1 MSFDGIFLSRL
12 IKEFNILKTG
22 RISKVIE
29 SGDTDFILTIRANR
43 QNYNLMMSFSSDFSR
58 IHLTNIEY
66 NAPANPKSFT
76 MFLRKHIEGY
86 FVEDINI
93 YHSDRIVYFT
103 LTGYNE
109 MQDFKRK
116 YLICEVMGRYSNM
129 ILADQDF
136 KIIEAIKHDGV
147 GEYNRTILPN
157 AIYEFPETNKLNP
170 LNYTCDELIN
180 IAEERRLSNPKE
192 YMNAFNGVSL
202 NLSYPIFNVEMH
214 SKAFYEYLHIDNKPC
229 TFINFKGKLD
239 FYYHPFNNE
248 VIDSYN
254 TLSELLDEF
263 YYKADIQAKVKL
275 KTNDLLTF
283 INRQINKNKKKIEK
297 LHQDKEDAN
306 RLDEYRIYGELLLS
320 APNLKEKKKEI
331 KVFNYYDNENII
343 VPLDIKY
350 SIIENS
356 NRYFKKY
363 QKSKTSLLHIDEQIK
378 IAENEIEYF
387 DVLKYQLEAANINE
401 AMEIQEE
408 LIEGKY
414 IFKKDNKPRKKQKP
428 KLLTYSL
435 DNGTLISVGKNN
447 IQNEYLTHKL
457 AKGNEMWFHIK
468 DGAGSHVV
476 IHNEGE
482 LTEEEIRTAAN
493 LAAYYSTMSES
504 SSVAVDYTKIRNI
517 KKIPGKR
524 NCFVT
529 YTHQKTIYIDQDKD
543 YINELKVKK

>member
-58 IHLTNIEY
+58 IHLTNKEY

-529 YTHQKTIYIDQDKD
+529 YTHQKTIYIDPDKD